1 MTSGMLGIALTGLN
15 AAQAGIRTT
24 EHNIANVN
32 TAGYRRQEAV
42 TSAAQTIYTPSG
54 YFGSGV
60 NVDTVRSIYS
70 QFLDKE
76 ALASQ
81 TQLSRYDAYA
91 SGAAQID
98 KLLADSGSGLS
109 TAIDNFFSAVNE
121 LANDPTS
128 NAARQVLLSAGT
140 TLAGRVN
147 MLDSKLRDYIE
158 SSNDQISSLAGNP
171 SRKQNGQINELTGQI
186 ADLNEKIGRNEA
198 LTGQT
203 ANDLRDQRDQ
213 LISDLNKLVN
223 VSTLEQSD
231 GSVNLYI
238 GNGLPLVVGS
248 KAYTVSTAADPN
260 DSSVLVPTLD
270 LGGTTVTLDS
280 STITGGTLGGLLALR
295 DEVVTPALDDLNRIA
310 IALGTEVNRVHQSG
324 LDYNL
329 NAGGVFFSD
338 PVTGAAGNTGSLQF
352 VLGND
357 QQLAR
362 SNYTLTYDGTDYTL
376 TRLSD
381 GTTATGTL
389 AAVTSG
395 QGFTLN
401 ASVAPVAGDSWTI
414 DLKDYAQNMSM
425 VLTSTASVAAAG
437 TGADGPGDNSNALDL
452 AALQTSAILNNGT
465 VTFHAAY
472 NQTISRTASLAAEA
486 DLNQS
491 AYTSLV
497 ASAESARQSVS
508 GVNLDEEAV
517 NLIRFQQ
524 AYQAAAKAIQVAS
537 AMFDSLLGVV
547 S

>member
-1 MTSGMLGIALTGLN
+1 MTSGILGIALTGLN

-24 EHNIANVN
+24 EHNISNVN
-32 TAGYRRQEAV
+32 TEGYRRQETV
-42 TSAAQTIYTPSG
+42 FSSAQTIYTPSG

-60 NVDTVRSIYS
+60 TVETVRSQYS
-70 QFLDKE
+70 QFLDNE
-76 ALASQ
+76 ALLNQ
-81 TQLSRYDAYA
+81 TQQSRYEAYSA
-91 SGAAQID
+91 GAAQID

-109 TAIDNFFSAVNE
+109 TAIDTFFSAVNE

-147 MLDSKLRDYIE
+147 MLDSKLRDYIK
-158 SSNDQISSLAGNP
+158 SSNEQLSSLAGNT
-171 SRKQNGQINELTGQI
+171 SQNQKGMINEISAQI
-186 ADLNEKIGRNEA
+186 AGLNESISRNEA

-223 VSTLEQSD
+223 VSTLRQTD

-248 KAYTVSTAADPN
+248 KSYTMSTAADPN

-280 STITGGTLGGLLALR
+280 SLISGGTLGGLLALR
-295 DEVVTPALDDLNRIA
+295 EEVVDPAMDDLNRIA
-310 IALGTEVNRVHQSG
+310 IAIGTEVNRVHRGG

-329 NAGGVFFSD
+329 AAGGAFFTD
-338 PVTGAAGNTGSLQF
+338 PVTGAAGNTGSLRF
-352 VLGND
+352 ALGND
-357 QQLAR
+357 QQLVR
-362 SNYTLTYDGTDYTL
+362 SNYTLTYDGTNYTL

-395 QGFTLN
+395 QGFSLS
-401 ASVAPVAGDSWTI
+401 AAVAPVAGDSWTI

-425 VLTSTASVAAAG
+425 QITTTASIAAAG
-437 TGADGPGDNSNALDL
+437 TGADGPGDNTNALAL

-465 VTFHAAY
+465 VTFHAGY
-472 NQTISRTASLAAEA
+472 NQTISRTASLAAES
-486 DLNQS
+486 DLNLS
-491 AYTSLV
+491 AFTGLA
-497 ASAESARQSVS
+497 ASAETAKQGVS

-517 NLIRFQQ
+517 NLIRYQQ

-537 AMFDSLLGVV
+537 ALFDSLLGAVR
-547 S
+547 